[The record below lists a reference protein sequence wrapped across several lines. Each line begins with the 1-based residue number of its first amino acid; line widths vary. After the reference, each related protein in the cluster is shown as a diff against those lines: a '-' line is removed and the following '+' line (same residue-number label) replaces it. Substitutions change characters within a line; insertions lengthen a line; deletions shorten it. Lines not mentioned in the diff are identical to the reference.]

1 MAYWL
6 YKKIRDRKRNSGEQ
20 HLLGPYPAAS
30 DRNEAPAGIVSSDK
44 ETSRLDPQ
52 PQESPGDSE
61 AQRAARVYR
70 WRLIGG
76 LFLPATVQALNT
88 TLIAGA
94 LPFIASDFNEFA
106 QINWIV
112 TAYNLTA
119 AAFIP
124 IVSARCLLSV
134 CRLLT
139 VPPITSSGAN
149 SQMYSDGILLYREAV
164 SCSTTSKAFTYT
176 DHQFLGITW
185 VHDFR
190 KCTLR
195 WCSRG

>member
-6 YKKIRDRKRNSGEQ
+6 YKKIRDRNRNSGEQ
-20 HLLGPYPAAS
+20 HLLGSYPETS
-30 DRNEAPAGIVSSDK
+30 NRNEAPMGVEPSDK
-44 ETSRLDPQ
+44 ETSRRDPQ
-52 PQESPGDSE
+52 LQEQPRDKQAQKE
-61 AQRAARVYR
+61 ARLYR

-124 IVSARCLLSV
+124 IVSAT
-134 CRLLT
+134 RLLYG
-139 VPPITSSGAN
+139 VSSP
-149 SQMYSDGILLYREAV
+149 SHVLLPV
-164 SCSTTSKAFTYT
+164 GPT
-176 DHQFLGITW
+176 
-185 VHDFR
+185 R
-190 KCTLR
+190 KCIRAVHCITGIACFHDIRKCALR
-195 WCSRG
+195 RSSSA

>member
-6 YKKIRDRKRNSGEQ
+6 YKKIRDKKRASGEQ
-20 HLLGPYPAAS
+20 HLLGPYPEAS
-30 DRNEAPAGIVSSDK
+30 NRNEVPAGASGDK
-44 ETSRLDPQ
+44 ETSRLHPQ
-52 PQESPGDSE
+52 LQEHPRDKE

-124 IVSARCLLSV
+124 IVSAR
-134 CRLLT
+134 
-139 VPPITSSGAN
+139 
-149 SQMYSDGILLYREAV
+149 
-164 SCSTTSKAFTYT
+164 
-176 DHQFLGITW
+176 
-185 VHDFR
+185 
-190 KCTLR
+190 
-195 WCSRG
+195 